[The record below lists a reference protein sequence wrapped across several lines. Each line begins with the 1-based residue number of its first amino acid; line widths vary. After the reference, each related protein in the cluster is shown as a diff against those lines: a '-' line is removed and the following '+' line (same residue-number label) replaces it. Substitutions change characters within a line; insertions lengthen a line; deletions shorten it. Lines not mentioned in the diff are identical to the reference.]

1 MYADI
6 GVEANFPFFLQA
18 LSHFLMNETKQQSTQ
33 EMIFFF
39 SRICIYVRMLLNYLV
54 KSEALLAF
62 VFCILYNGIIQ
73 FEKFLLLHRICGC
86 DKGRR

>member
-33 EMIFFF
+33 EMIFF
-39 SRICIYVRMLLNYLV
+39 YLV
-54 KSEALLAF
+54 YVSMS
-62 VFCILYNGIIQ
+62 
-73 FEKFLLLHRICGC
+73 GC
-86 DKGRR
+86 C